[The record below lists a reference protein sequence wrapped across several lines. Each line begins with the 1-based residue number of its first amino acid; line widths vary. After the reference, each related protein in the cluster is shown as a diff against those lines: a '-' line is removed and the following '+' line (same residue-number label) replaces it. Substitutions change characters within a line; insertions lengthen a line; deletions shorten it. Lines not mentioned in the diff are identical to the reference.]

1 MVLPEIRVNPV
12 IQKEW
17 GWPIALAIFLGGLG
31 GGLFLLS
38 EFVSISIGMV
48 LGIISMWLSV
58 VFLVFDL
65 GKKARLWRVF
75 FRPQTS
81 WLSRGAIFLTG
92 AVVFGILYVAPS
104 YISGLPWR
112 AGTALEYIMGSIA
125 GIFAFLVIL
134 YTGFLLSGST
144 SIPVWNTLFLPIQFA
159 IYAFLGGIDII
170 FIIKA
175 LGWIS
180 VDVGIFAQIVAALLI
195 ATLVLLGIYLAIM
208 FSARIGAREGVRLLI
223 TGKLSPLFIWGV
235 FVVGLIIPI
244 IIDLFIIF
252 LFRNLA
258 DVVPG
263 TLLGISATL
272 TLIGSFLYRFTL
284 LKAGVYYPRI

>member
-17 GWPIALAIFLGGLG
+17 GWPIALAVFLGGLG

-38 EFVSISIGMV
+38 EFLCLNWGMV
-48 LGIISMWLSV
+48 LGIIGMGLSV
-58 VFLVFDL
+58 VFLVLDL
-65 GKKARLWRVF
+65 DKRPRFWRVF
-75 FRPQTS
+75 SKPGTS

-92 AVVFGILYVAPS
+92 ALVFGILYVAPS
-104 YISGLPWR
+104 YISWLPWK
-112 AGTALEYIMGSIA
+112 AGTALEYLIGLTA

-134 YTGFLLSGST
+134 YTGFLLSTSS
-144 SIPVWNTLFLPIQFA
+144 SIPIWNTLFLPIQFA
-159 IYAFLGGIDII
+159 IYAFLGGIDVI

-175 LGWIS
+175 LGWLS
-180 VDVGIFAQIVAALLI
+180 VDGEIFAPIAAALLI

-208 FSARIGAREGVRLLI
+208 FSAKKGAKEGVNLLVK
-223 TGKLSPLFIWGV
+223 GKLSPLFIWGV

-244 IIDLFIIF
+244 VIDLLIIF
-252 LFRNLA
+252 LFPNLA
-258 DVVPG
+258 TATPV

>member
-1 MVLPEIRVNPV
+1 MVLPEIRVSPV

-17 GWPIALAIFLGGLG
+17 GWPLALAVFLGGLG

-38 EFVSISIGMV
+38 ELLYLHRGMV
-48 LGIISMWLSV
+48 LGIISMCLSV
-58 VFLVFDL
+58 VFLVLDL
-65 GKKARLWRVF
+65 GQRPRFWRVF
-75 FRPQTS
+75 FKPRTS

-104 YISGLPWR
+104 YISGLPWK
-112 AGTALEYIMGSIA
+112 AGTALEYIMGLIA

-134 YTGFLLSGST
+134 YTGFLLSASRF
-144 SIPVWNTLFLPIQFA
+144 IPIWNTLFLPIQFA
-159 IYAFLGGIDII
+159 IYAFLGGIDAI
-170 FIIKA
+170 FIIEA

-180 VDVGIFAQIVAALLI
+180 VDVEIFAPIAAALLI

-208 FSARIGAREGVRLLI
+208 FSTRMGAKEGASLLMR
-223 TGKLSPLFIWGV
+223 GKLSPLFIWGV
-235 FVVGLIIPI
+235 FVVGLVIPI
-244 IIDLFIIF
+244 VIDLLIIF
-252 LFRNLA
+252 LFPNLA
-258 DVVPG
+258 TIIPR